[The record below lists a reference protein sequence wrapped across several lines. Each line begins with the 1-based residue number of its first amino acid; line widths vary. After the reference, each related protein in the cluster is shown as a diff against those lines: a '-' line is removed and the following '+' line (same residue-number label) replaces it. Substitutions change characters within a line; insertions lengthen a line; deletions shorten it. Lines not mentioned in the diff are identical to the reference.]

1 MRCIRPHL
9 SDETVPVLQKR
20 VYFCLLRICH
30 YHAPFIVSTML
41 AEFSS
46 LLMESILTLN
56 IVSKR
61 YRLKC
66 LFFVCKALSAQ
77 NPEHIQFCM
86 SLLPEVI
93 LCLKDASKKVRAICY
108 DLIVLFA
115 ELMHNSSVAYELPDH
130 TQAQASLQQF
140 LVTLTACLVSENPH
154 MQAAALMSISCV
166 VNHFRGEEAL
176 RDVEWAAVGKQVM
189 IAFFEGEAWGR
200 AGSRAFLSD
209 VTDFECLHRVPQA
222 SSPFNDAMCSRPL
235 RVAAPFPLHHSCRCA
250 SPSWT
255 SAASSR

>member
-1 MRCIRPHL
+1 MSVEVSIILRCIRPHL

-115 ELMHNSSVAYELPDH
+115 ELMRNSSVAYELPDH

-176 RDVEWAAVGKQVM
+176 RDVE
-189 IAFFEGEAWGR
+189 
-200 AGSRAFLSD
+200 
-209 VTDFECLHRVPQA
+209 
-222 SSPFNDAMCSRPL
+222 L
-235 RVAAPFPLHHSCRCA
+235 RVLQLVYSLIKENNRELVKACLKYIQKCVRVLGDDDLAAEKANMVQAVMVDCGGNKNRYRA
-250 SPSWT
+250 RV
-255 SAASSR
+255 AVKAKNDR